1 MFPWLWL
8 WAPQTH
14 FPLSGSVAQHIEP
27 KTFFDAIPPAA
38 GDGRIEQRVFG
49 EVATYGRQIG
59 LLTEA
64 LLDLT
69 EHGAPA
75 SAEGATAIR
84 RLQEIRQAVERI
96 KEEET
101 ARDAERIAEQLVA
114 LKVRNPEGFR
124 RIGRQLRA
132 MLDET
137 SDP

>member
-75 SAEGATAIR
+75 SAEGTTAIR

-101 ARDAERIAEQLVA
+101 AASAEQVESWFRALGKRDPAACARLLERLRKVVA
-114 LKVRNPEGFR
+114 ESG
-124 RIGRQLRA
+124 
-132 MLDET
+132 
-137 SDP
+137 